1 MTKGAVGESL
11 QKGQKRERSSNE
23 KMPRNWQKRERKSAA
38 AQSKNAEMS
47 ARKALKIRKM
57 SPTEHSKM
65 LRKYKFW
72 IYYRIYLTYNE
83 HLLE

>member
-38 AQSKNAEMS
+38 AQSKNAEIS
-47 ARKALKIRKM
+47 ARKAQNPQNVTDWTQQNVTKIQV
-57 SPTEHSKM
+57 
-65 LRKYKFW
+65 LN
-72 IYYRIYLTYNE
+72 IL
-83 HLLE
+83 